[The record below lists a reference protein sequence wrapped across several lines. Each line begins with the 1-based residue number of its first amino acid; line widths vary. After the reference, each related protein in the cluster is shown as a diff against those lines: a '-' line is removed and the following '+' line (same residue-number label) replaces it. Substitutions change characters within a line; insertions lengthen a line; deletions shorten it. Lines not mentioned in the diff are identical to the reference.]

1 MASWSQSL
9 FLQALGWATLNSFWQ
24 MALLWCCFLLA
35 KHFLRLT
42 SNQKYLF
49 SVYSVLLGF
58 AWFIYTFTAFYLA
71 GNNASLVMQLP
82 VVQSFE
88 LLPVFLTSASITYLI
103 LLVFPTIRVFRNWRF
118 IQRIK
123 RFGQE
128 KAPLAQRLFVQKI
141 GSHLGVKKP
150 VHVYLSHL
158 VASPVTVGYLKPIIL
173 LPVAVLNNLSTQ
185 QVEAILL
192 HELSHIRRHDYLVNL
207 LLTLVHVVLYF
218 NPFIKFFIRKVEIER
233 ENCCD
238 ELVLQF
244 EYDKIS
250 YATALLELE
259 KSSRTTPVLAIGA
272 ADEKHLLNRIERI
285 VGINKKQRF
294 NTSHFAGAVFA
305 LMFLFMVNS
314 FIIAEKKA
322 QTDRPLNYFS
332 EPYSFFAHEREEEG
346 VEIKPVQPQVARE
359 QAPLVAFQQD
369 RKANVEV
376 LFASPFYT
384 VPEPPPA
391 PTAVAEPPAQF
402 IQVAADEV
410 DASLNQEQK
419 EQVKQAITGTK
430 KLLQNQWE
438 EVEESIAE
446 VMTTKEK
453 EMAREAY
460 LKEIEKVNWQYVEQ
474 NLKAEYEKI
483 DWETVNSN
491 LAEATAVAKLDS
503 LQQCYNKAMVE
514 MNKLH
519 KVLATSCPSA
529 LPDVSIQQLEKAK
542 AEVKVKLEEVK
553 KLKARKVVVSL

>member
-1 MASWSQSL
+1 M
-9 FLQALGWATLNSFWQ
+9 
-24 MALLWCCFLLA
+24 
-35 KHFLRLT
+35 
-42 SNQKYLF
+42 
-49 SVYSVLLGF
+49 YSVLLGF
-58 AWFIYTFTAFYLA
+58 AWFIYTFAAFYIA
-71 GNNASLVMQLP
+71 GNNESLVMQLP
-82 VVQSFE
+82 VIQSFE
-88 LLPVFLTSASITYLI
+88 LLPAFLTSASVTYL
-103 LLVFPTIRVFRNWRF
+103 LLLIFPTIRVFRNWRF

-123 RFGQE
+123 HYGLE
-128 KAPLAQRLFVQKI
+128 KAPLAHRLFVQKI
-141 GSHLGVKKP
+141 SGHLGVKKP
-150 VHVYLSHL
+150 VYVYLSHL
-158 VASPVTVGYLKPIIL
+158 VNSPVTVGYLKPIIL
-173 LPVAVLNNLSTQ
+173 LPVAALNNLTTQ

-218 NPFIKFFIRKVEIER
+218 NPFVKFFIRKVEIER

-259 KSSRTTPVLAIGA
+259 KFSRTTPILAIGA

-285 VGINKKQRF
+285 VGIHKKQRF

-305 LMFLFMVNS
+305 LLFLFMVNS
-314 FIIAEKKA
+314 FIISEKKA
-322 QTDRPLNYFS
+322 NTDRPLNYFS
-332 EPYSFFAHEREEEG
+332 EPYSFFANEREEKG
-346 VEIKPVQPQVARE
+346 LEIKPVLPQVARE
-359 QAPLVAFQQD
+359 QASLIAFHQD
-369 RKANVEV
+369 KKANVEG
-376 LFASPFYT
+376 LFSSPFYS

-391 PTAVAEPPAQF
+391 PPAIVEPPAQF

-438 EVEESIAE
+438 EVEESIAD
-446 VMTTKEK
+446 VMTSKEK

-460 LKEIEKVNWQYVEQ
+460 LKEIEKVNWQNVEQ

-483 DWETVNSN
+483 DWEAVNSN
-491 LAEATAVAKLDS
+491 LAEAAAVAKLDS
-503 LQQCYNKAMVE
+503 IQQCYNKTLVE

>member
-35 KHFLRLT
+35 KQFLRLS

-58 AWFIYTFTAFYLA
+58 AWFIYTFIAFYIA
-71 GNNASLVMQLP
+71 GHNESLVMQIP

-88 LLPVFLTSASITYLI
+88 LLPAFLTSASIAYLI
-103 LLVFPTIRVFRNWRF
+103 LLIFPSIRVFRNWRF
-118 IQRIK
+118 IQHIK
-123 RFGQE
+123 RYGQE
-128 KAPLAQRLFVQKI
+128 KAPLAHRLFVQKI
-141 GSHLGVKKP
+141 SGHLGLKKT
-150 VHVYLSHL
+150 VNVYLSHL
-158 VASPVTVGYLKPIIL
+158 VTSPVTVGYLKPIIL
-173 LPVAVLNNLSTQ
+173 LPVAALNNLTTQ

-218 NPFIKFFIRKVEIER
+218 NPFVKFFIQKAEIER

-244 EYDKIS
+244 EYDKIG

-259 KSSRTTPVLAIGA
+259 KTSRTTPVLAIGA
-272 ADEKHLLNRIERI
+272 ADEKHLLSRIERI
-285 VGINKKQRF
+285 VGIHKKQRF

-305 LMFLFMVNS
+305 LLFLFMVNS

-322 QTDRPLNYFS
+322 NTDRPLNYFS
-332 EPYSFFAHEREEEG
+332 EPYSFFAHEREEKG
-346 VEIKPVQPQVARE
+346 LEIKPVHPQPARE
-359 QAPLVAFQQD
+359 QAPLVALQKKPQSSTE
-369 RKANVEV
+369 A
-376 LFASPFYT
+376 LFSSPFYT
-384 VPEPPPA
+384 TPEPPP
-391 PTAVAEPPAQF
+391 PPPAVAEPEVHF
-402 IQVAADEV
+402 IQVATDDI
-410 DASLNQEQK
+410 DASLNSEQK
-419 EQVKQAITGTK
+419 QQVKQAITGTK

-438 EVEESIAE
+438 EVEQSIAD
-446 VMTTKEK
+446 VMTSREK

-460 LKEIEKVNWQYVEQ
+460 LKEIERVNWQNIEQ

-491 LAEATAVAKLDS
+491 LAEAAAVAKLDS
-503 LQQCYNKAMVE
+503 IQQCYNKALVE

>member
-35 KHFLRLT
+35 RHFLRLT

-58 AWFIYTFTAFYLA
+58 AWFIYTFIAFYLA
-71 GNNASLVMQLP
+71 GNNESLVMQLP

-88 LLPVFLTSASITYLI
+88 LLPAFLTSASITYLI
-103 LLVFPTIRVFRNWRF
+103 LLIFPTIRVIRNWRF

-123 RFGQE
+123 HYGQE
-128 KAPLAQRLFVQKI
+128 KAPLTHRLFVQKI
-141 GSHLGVKKP
+141 GSYLGLKKP
-150 VHVYLSHL
+150 VHVYLSQL
-158 VASPVTVGYLKPIIL
+158 VTSPVTVGYLKPIIL
-173 LPVAVLNNLSTQ
+173 LPVAALNNLTIQ

-207 LLTLVHVVLYF
+207 LLTMVHVVLYF
-218 NPFIKFFIRKVEIER
+218 NPFVKFFLRKVEIER

-244 EYDKIS
+244 QYDKIS

-285 VGINKKQRF
+285 VGIHKKQRF

-305 LMFLFMVNS
+305 LLFLFMVNS
-314 FIIAEKKA
+314 LIIAEKKTT
-322 QTDRPLNYFS
+322 TDRPLNYFS
-332 EPYSFFAHEREEEG
+332 EPYSFFANEREEKG
-346 VEIKPVQPQVARE
+346 LEIKPVHPQLVKQ
-359 QAPLVAFQQD
+359 QAPLVAFQKD
-369 RKANVEV
+369 VKTSTEIM
-376 LFASPFYT
+376 FSSPFYT
-384 VPEPPPA
+384 TPEPPPA
-391 PTAVAEPPAQF
+391 PPAVAEPPAQF
-402 IQVAADEV
+402 IQVATDDI
-410 DASLNQEQK
+410 DAALNQEQK

-430 KLLQNQWE
+430 TLLQHQWE
-438 EVEESIAE
+438 EVEESIAD

-460 LKEIEKVNWQYVEQ
+460 LKEIEKVNWQHVEQ
-474 NLKAEYEKI
+474 NLKAEYKKI
-483 DWETVNSN
+483 DWEAVNNN
-491 LAEATAVAKLDS
+491 LAEATAAAKLDS

-514 MNKLH
+514 MNKLQ
-519 KVLATSCPSA
+519 KILTTACPTA
-529 LPDVSIQQLEKAK
+529 LPDVSIQELEKAR
-542 AEVKVKLEEVK
+542 AEVKVRLEEVK